1 MRRFTQEI
9 DAIFARHASIGLLKS
24 GGTIKA
30 LVRALDDTT
39 AAAINDGLNGIAR
52 VTEHAGRKRKRL
64 VDELKGS
71 LEEHYTTAEGTIRFA
86 IEKIGLGGDFK
97 HAVPLIERAKR
108 RHHERIADFEEGWT
122 APVGKPWNERHPIYF
137 ALIIAIVGA
146 AFGAIATSWIS
157 G

>member
-1 MRRFTQEI
+1 MRRLTQEI

-39 AAAINDGLNGIAR
+39 AGAINDGLNGIAR

-64 VDELKGS
+64 VDDLKDS
-71 LEEHYTTAEGTIRFA
+71 LEDHYKTAEGTIRFA
-86 IEKIGLGGDFK
+86 IEKIGLGDDFK

-108 RHHERIADFEEGWT
+108 RHRERIADFDEGWT
-122 APVGKPWNERHPIYF
+122 APVGKPWNERHPVYF
-137 ALIIAIVGA
+137 ALLIALLSA
-146 AFGAIATSWIS
+146 AIGAIITSSLS